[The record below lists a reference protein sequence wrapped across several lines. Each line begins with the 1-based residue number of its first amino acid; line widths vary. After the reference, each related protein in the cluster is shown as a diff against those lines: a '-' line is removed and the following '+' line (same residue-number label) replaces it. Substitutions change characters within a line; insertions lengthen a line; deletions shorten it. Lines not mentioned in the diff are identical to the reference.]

1 MDIRYLYNAATF
13 ILTNQD
19 YVRCGAASTQSSD
32 IWYTGSYDHTVAQW
46 DTRTP
51 DGVSQRFNHGAPV
64 EAMVLFPSGSAMAS
78 AGGQYVKVLTASILI
93 VLTASE
99 IWDLL
104 TGKLMQTLSNHQKA
118 VTALALGT

>member
-1 MDIRYLYNAATF
+1 
-13 ILTNQD
+13 
-19 YVRCGAASTQSSD
+19 
-32 IWYTGSYDHTVAQW
+32 
-46 DTRTP
+46 
-51 DGVSQRFNHGAPV
+51 
-64 EAMVLFPSGSAMAS
+64 MVLFPSGSAMAS